1 MEQNQNIDIN
11 EIFEKEIN
19 TFNLS
24 WNSLNDS
31 KNILEEFSSFIQKYL
46 DIINTYYMSL
56 TELKASFPKSYIS
69 QNDLE
74 EDDIMKKISLFFIS
88 FIESQLNNL
97 LLFLSNTQTIL
108 FSLKQIISNSKIILD
123 KTKEKNK
130 NIFSN
135 IKILNDKYYKEYT
148 LMINS
153 FETLENKIVKKY
165 IKTKYSQIKENDD
178 DTVDNENSIKNCV
191 TISKNIEKQF
201 LNFKID
207 EIIQYIYEYNNNME
221 EIINNKLLYNKE
233 FNNCIMNIIN
243 CFNEY
248 FANSIN
254 NIQKTLS
261 EKEVFLN
268 TDLNENDLNY
278 NINEKEIN
286 SIIYKIF
293 NSKKYN
299 IKILKDNLIIL
310 NDEKDKSI
318 IKNKKNNLK
327 KPQKIFLSE
336 EDKFN
341 IIKEI
346 YNYDFKSISKE
357 EYDLD
362 KEQEKLR
369 IYNLAKKL
377 LSYDKKKDKKESINE
392 DEIKILYNLLK
403 INNNNYDN
411 ISYFL
416 LQLYQFRADGKLEM
430 PQRVF
435 NIINKIIENCL
446 NEILNEENN
455 YYLKII
461 SSIIIISCTFYII
474 KNKKKYY
481 LKDNLKEHQIFKSTD
496 LWVDYT
502 VMQIEEDLKKTQN
515 ERDINGEKINNK
527 KINDILLSKI
537 LPSAVTMTKFE
548 IDKDNIFKAIDILM
562 NKYEMDEKSKKL
574 LLKIINQQE

>member
-207 EIIQYIYEYNNNME
+207 EIIQYVYEYNNNME

-248 FANSIN
+248 FTNSIN
-254 NIQKTLS
+254 NIQNALS
-261 EKEVFLN
+261 EKEDFLN
-268 TDLNENDLNY
+268 IDLNENDLNY

-416 LQLYQFRADGKLEM
+416 LQLYLFRADGKLEM

-474 KNKKKYY
+474 KNKKKI
-481 LKDNLKEHQIFKSTD
+481 LFK
-496 LWVDYT
+496 
-502 VMQIEEDLKKTQN
+502 
-515 ERDINGEKINNK
+515 R
-527 KINDILLSKI
+527 
-537 LPSAVTMTKFE
+537 
-548 IDKDNIFKAIDILM
+548 
-562 NKYEMDEKSKKL
+562 
-574 LLKIINQQE
+574 